1 MTRVK
6 LQLKSSPAVTI
17 ENVTN
22 INIFCS
28 NGMKSYEDKDFNSIP
43 SNENLGY
50 IFISPDETIS
60 IAGSEIILLQF
71 INN

>member
-6 LQLKSSPAVTI
+6 LQLKSIPAVTI

-22 INIFCS
+22 INIFYT
-28 NGMKSYEDKDFNSIP
+28 NGMKSYEYKDFNSIP
-43 SNENLGY
+43 SNENLSY

-60 IAGSEIILLQF
+60 IAGSEIILIQF